1 MRYNFDYELHRLNV
15 GAAMAREAVTR
26 NDSAARRVRFDF
38 VRDAPDIATYMH
50 ALRAELLMK
59 MVMPTVV
66 GNGPSDPFLCMAR
79 WEAGPGGNMHWH
91 GMAYGLRGP
100 DMDGVV
106 RESPAAAVGEGAI
119 TAGAAKAGA
128 ARPDVR
134 AEGDGVPGGDDDMD
148 EEGGAARRP
157 AMAAAAVVA
166 AVVVRAVRGQP
177 AAVARAAARV
187 RRDHVDPRA
196 AVS

>member
-1 MRYNFDYELHRLNV
+1 MPFVPFLV
-15 GAAMAREAVTR
+15 FFGSIFSIGSIMVTMEHI
-26 NDSAARRVRFDF
+26 RVRFDF

-106 RESPAAAVGEGAI
+106 LESPAAAVGEGD
-119 TAGAAKAGA
+119 AGPGTETVAV
-128 ARPDVR
+128 DVY
-134 AEGDGVPGGDDDMD
+134 
-148 EEGGAARRP
+148 
-157 AMAAAAVVA
+157 
-166 AVVVRAVRGQP
+166 
-177 AAVARAAARV
+177 
-187 RRDHVDPRA
+187 
-196 AVS
+196 